1 MTEITAAYNR
11 TVEAI
16 LKTADDFGKIT
27 QGLRGKINIFC
38 TEAFCTLTCVLP
50 NSLKWC
56 YKACFA
62 NQVTS
67 YALKSTIDKASS
79 TAYLYLHGRIDA
91 SNQAPALVLVHGDHG
106 HPFTMLHLAEI
117 AQKNGVGRVFSLY
130 MPYDRGHSPVSQA
143 LFSQGIDKIERLI
156 EESGGTFNGLIAAGH
171 SKGAIQSAY
180 RAFVENDERI
190 KTVISI
196 AGRLRLV
203 PGVPCHEELKPT
215 VEAVYRGIQD
225 KPKIPLYQIVAEND
239 WNAPLEATAVRPD
252 AVHCTVVP
260 GAMHLNVLYKPE
272 TLQKFAAILN
282 A

>member
-1 MTEITAAYNR
+1 MLVISATYHR

-27 QGLRGKINIFC
+27 QGLRTKVNIFC

-56 YKACFA
+56 YKTCFA
-62 NQVTS
+62 NQITS
-67 YALKSTIDKASS
+67 YPLKSTIDKTSS

-91 SNQAPALVLVHGDHG
+91 SNKTPALVLVHGDHG

-117 AQKNGVGRVFSLY
+117 AQKNGGGRVFSLY
-130 MPYDRGHSPVSQA
+130 MPYDRGHSPLSQA
-143 LFSQGIDKIERLI
+143 LFSQGIDKIESLI
-156 EESGGTFNGLIAAGH
+156 EESGGTLNGLIAAGH

-180 RAFVENDERI
+180 SPFVENDARI

-196 AGRLRLV
+196 AGRLRVV
-203 PGVPCHEELKPT
+203 PGVPCDEELKPT
-215 VEAVYRGIQD
+215 VDAVYQGIQEH
-225 KPKIPLYQIVAEND
+225 PQIPLYQIVAEED
-239 WNAPLEATAVRPD
+239 WNAPLEATAVRRD

-260 GAMHLNVLYKPE
+260 DAMHLNVLYKPE
-272 TLQKFAAILN
+272 TLQKFAAILKV
-282 A
+282 